1 MKIDLIIKN
10 ANVIT
15 LDAHNRRAGSVAVS
29 NGRIVGIWNSGEP
42 PRGEIEISTHTEVVD
57 LKGMT
62 LIPGFIDTHNHL
74 LMYSQLRN
82 HVNCSTPNNKN
93 MNDILNKIKEA
104 AQEKQQGEWIQ
115 GWGYD
120 DTLLDEMRHPTR
132 EELDRVAPHHP
143 VFIRHISG
151 HFAAVNSLALAM
163 AGIDEQVVNPR
174 GGFFGRDH
182 NGRLDGVLH
191 ELPAMETVQSV
202 LPVLSEDRLATLVG
216 DGAHEYLSLGITTN
230 TDAGV
235 GLDQGISEFNAHLK
249 AVETGRNPLK
259 MRMMVMH
266 HLLRKGSPF
275 GEYSAVQL
283 DQEIQARSRG
293 RARLDSAKLFQDGS
307 IQGLTAALRTPYEC
321 APDLYG
327 ELLHDQGLFNQEVL
341 DLHQRGYRIAI
352 HGNGDRAI
360 ESILDAFE
368 YALYKHPRG
377 DHRHRIEHAQTANI
391 VDLNRMKSLD
401 VAVSF
406 FINHVYYWGDRHKR
420 RFLGA
425 ERAERM
431 NPLADAVEREI
442 LFTLHSDCP
451 ITPISPLFSVW
462 SAVNRLTRERQILGR
477 NQVCDVETALKAMTS
492 YGARINFEENE
503 TGSIEVGKCA
513 DFAVLDIDPTACDKK
528 EIKDICV
535 LATFID
541 GNMVFQRSVNYMFS

>member
-29 NGRIVGIWNSGEP
+29 NGRIVGIWSSGEP
-42 PRGEIEISTHTEVVD
+42 PHREIGISTHTEVVD

-93 MNDILNKIKEA
+93 MNDILNKIKQA
-104 AQEKQQGEWIQ
+104 AQEKEQGEWIQ

-120 DTLLDEMRHPTR
+120 DTLLEEMRHPTR

-151 HFAAVNSLALAM
+151 HFAAVNSLALAL

-216 DGAHEYLSLGITTN
+216 DGAQEYLSLGITTN

-275 GEYSAVQL
+275 GEYSSVQL

-327 ELLHDQGLFNQEVL
+327 ELLHDQRLFNQEVH

-368 YALYKHPRG
+368 YTLSKHPRG

-391 VDLNRMKSLD
+391 ADLNRMKSLG

-425 ERAERM
+425 ERAERI

-462 SAVNRLTRERQILGR
+462 AAVNRLTRESQILGR

-492 YGARINFEENE
+492 YGARINFEESK

-535 LATFID
+535 IATFID
-541 GNMVFQRSVNYMFS
+541 GKMVFQRSANYTFS